1 MDLKEVNTIE
11 LLAGMRHSQ
20 FTNRSSELLIQFLNW
35 KCHISDCRST
45 QIERDFWSNRASYT
59 TTSLFIF
66 DSYYSNHINE
76 QIYFIFRTWKH
87 PCHFSSNNSVSRCS
101 DWLSIQLYW
110 SQLLHGF
117 MEISH
122 FIYICTLQYTEQ
134 TENNKYYAFTY
145 WWILI

>member
-11 LLAGMRHSQ
+11 LLAGMRLSQ
-20 FTNRSSELLIQFLNW
+20 LTNRSSKLLILLRNW
-35 KCHISDCRST
+35 ECPISDCRST
-45 QIERDFWSNRASYT
+45 QNERDLWSNHASHT

-66 DSYYSNHINE
+66 YSYYSNHING

-87 PCHFSSNNSVSRCS
+87 RCHFSSNSFVSRCS
-101 DWLSIQLYW
+101 DWLSIQLYL
-110 SQLLHGF
+110 SQSLHGF
-117 MEISH
+117 MEFSH

-134 TENNKYYAFTY
+134 TENNNYYAFTY